1 MRTNMHM
8 EMINLVKS
16 LRGTYKKAD
25 REMVVEVVNAYK
37 EKYNCSYRHAYD
49 MTVDGNPSF
58 SAYSSWRR
66 KAETNNTSTS
76 KPSTEKK

>member
-16 LRGTYKKAD
+16 LKGTYKQAD
-25 REMVVEVVNAYK
+25 KEMVVEAVKMYK
-37 EKYNCSYRHAYD
+37 EEHNCSYRQAYD

-58 SAYSSWRR
+58 SAYTAWRR
-66 KAETNNTSTS
+66 KAETDNNTAS
-76 KPSTEKK
+76 